1 MGRLNFLYLLGPL
14 SAASWENNEIRYS
27 LRSLEATFDIGW
39 VGIVGPEM
47 PPFLTG
53 VEHLQVELL
62 PGQKFRNLLNQLHAA
77 MLSRRVPEDLIL
89 MNDDFMVRPTPVWD
103 WTPTHMGLIP
113 EQPKSKRQWHRSVH
127 ATGEWLKNTF
137 HGSEPP
143 LNYEGHTP
151 MPIYKSLA
159 RTTLSYLLM
168 ETEPLQFRSAY
179 GNMWHIGGKQHPNA
193 KRKDPNKWPDE
204 TPFWSLKS
212 TPDKAAKKFLEDWL
226 PKPSRFEK
234 EA

>member
-62 PGQKFRNLLNQLHAA
+62 PGQKFRNLINQLRAA
-77 MLSRRVPEDLIL
+77 MMSRRVPEDLIL

-103 WTPTHMGLIP
+103 WTPTHMGPIP
-113 EQPKSKRQWHRSVH
+113 EQPKTKRLWHRSVH
-127 ATGEWLKNTF
+127 ATGQWLTGELGIP
-137 HGSEPP
+137 HP

-151 MPIYKSLA
+151 MRINKTKASIVLDA
-159 RTTLSYLLM
+159 I
-168 ETEPLQFRSAY
+168 TEIEPALQFRSAY
-179 GNMWHIGGKQHPNA
+179 GNMWTVGGKQHPNA
-193 KRKDPNKWPDE
+193 KRKDPSKWPDH